1 MKTIKQILAECK
13 GEEDFKPHMMYD
25 PKTGKGY
32 KADTYADHVKM
43 DKMGYTH
50 EKPELDEAADP
61 VAAAFFATMFL
72 TLVPFMYIA
81 GDAMRDDLKKLKA
94 KSAKKGFKPSKEDQ
108 SLLQKF
114 IAMVK
119 RKKPDAVSKAMKKAN
134 ESVELEE
141 GVSKT
146 YKGNTIHQVGKHR
159 SYDDM
164 VAYKLSNADA
174 KILNK
179 FMKSA
184 SAKERTQ
191 MHNMF
196 WKTDEKDTDDVTAAK
211 GPKMAIAYAKKK
223 INEASNPYAKIGGS
237 PKNPEVRK
245 NLKKSIADLKKKTH
259 GKSKKE
265 ELEEGAE
272 NYTMK
277 KGTYTRKVD
286 GKTADKMKK
295 DGWKLVARE
304 EVEEGKELD
313 EAFQQFLDKS
323 PSNWGEDKVVAYG
336 EKKGH
341 KVIGVV
347 GTGKVDGIVL
357 FGLDAGDKKYVG
369 KEAKVKTGQTVFRY
383 ATRNSMAGDLFP
395 LIKID
400 VKRGLMYHLTQ
411 ASSSGDIDHAEFE
424 SRSVKLKYLRF
435 AATANLRDIT
445 GFDPG
450 FGSMK
455 EGSAQDRLRA
465 KLKKGGLDLD
475 KRAKDRK
482 AEHERLKKQ
491 YGKNESFD
499 LDTHMENARAK
510 RDAMGAMGKRGKDSA
525 DIDTDATDD
534 DRKAASKNVLMQI
547 RKLSDLPKG
556 GEIEFENGK
565 KGKISQDDA
574 SKVVKMFN
582 TLKKPQDKAKF
593 QKVISKDLRTIQGL
607 LKRLGR

>member
-1 MKTIKQILAECK
+1 MKKLKEILAECK

-50 EKPELDEAADP
+50 EKPELDE
-61 VAAAFFATMFL
+61 
-72 TLVPFMYIA
+72 
-81 GDAMRDDLKKLKA
+81 
-94 KSAKKGFKPSKEDQ
+94 
-108 SLLQKF
+108 
-114 IAMVK
+114 
-119 RKKPDAVSKAMKKAN
+119 
-134 ESVELEE
+134 
-141 GVSKT
+141 
-146 YKGNTIHQVGKHR
+146 
-159 SYDDM
+159 
-164 VAYKLSNADA
+164 
-174 KILNK
+174 
-179 FMKSA
+179 
-184 SAKERTQ
+184 
-191 MHNMF
+191 
-196 WKTDEKDTDDVTAAK
+196 
-211 GPKMAIAYAKKK
+211 
-223 INEASNPYAKIGGS
+223 
-237 PKNPEVRK
+237 
-245 NLKKSIADLKKKTH
+245 
-259 GKSKKE
+259 
-265 ELEEGAE
+265 GAE

-304 EVEEGKELD
+304 EVEEGAARAPLAKQPSKMTPAEKKKRDEKRKKLGWKTHKDFREELD

-435 AATANLRDIT
+435 AATANLRDVT

-455 EGSAQDRLRA
+455 ENTG
-465 KLKKGGLDLD
+465 
-475 KRAKDRK
+475 
-482 AEHERLKKQ
+482 
-491 YGKNESFD
+491 FD

-510 RDAMGAMGKRGKDSA
+510 RDAMSAMGKRGKDSA

-556 GEIEFENGK
+556 GEIEFEGGK

-574 SKVVKMFN
+574 TKVVKMFN

>member
-1 MKTIKQILAECK
+1 MKTIKELFAECK
-13 GEEDFKPHMMYD
+13 SQEDFKPHMMYD

-50 EKPELDEAADP
+50 EKP
-61 VAAAFFATMFL
+61 
-72 TLVPFMYIA
+72 
-81 GDAMRDDLKKLKA
+81 
-94 KSAKKGFKPSKEDQ
+94 
-108 SLLQKF
+108 
-114 IAMVK
+114 
-119 RKKPDAVSKAMKKAN
+119 
-134 ESVELEE
+134 
-141 GVSKT
+141 
-146 YKGNTIHQVGKHR
+146 
-159 SYDDM
+159 
-164 VAYKLSNADA
+164 
-174 KILNK
+174 
-179 FMKSA
+179 
-184 SAKERTQ
+184 
-191 MHNMF
+191 
-196 WKTDEKDTDDVTAAK
+196 
-211 GPKMAIAYAKKK
+211 
-223 INEASNPYAKIGGS
+223 
-237 PKNPEVRK
+237 
-245 NLKKSIADLKKKTH
+245 
-259 GKSKKE
+259 

-304 EVEEGKELD
+304 EVEEGAARAPLAKQPSKMTPAEKKKRDEKRKKLGWKTHKDFREGLD

-435 AATANLRDIT
+435 AATANLRDVT

-455 EGSAQDRLRA
+455 ENTG
-465 KLKKGGLDLD
+465 
-475 KRAKDRK
+475 
-482 AEHERLKKQ
+482 
-491 YGKNESFD
+491 FD

-510 RDAMGAMGKRGKDSA
+510 RDAMSAMGKRGKDSA

-556 GEIEFENGK
+556 GEIEFEGGK

-574 SKVVKMFN
+574 TKVVKMFN

>member
-1 MKTIKQILAECK
+1 MKTIKELFAECK
-13 GEEDFKPHMMYD
+13 SQEDFKPHMMYD

-50 EKPELDEAADP
+50 EKPELDE
-61 VAAAFFATMFL
+61 
-72 TLVPFMYIA
+72 
-81 GDAMRDDLKKLKA
+81 
-94 KSAKKGFKPSKEDQ
+94 
-108 SLLQKF
+108 
-114 IAMVK
+114 
-119 RKKPDAVSKAMKKAN
+119 
-134 ESVELEE
+134 
-141 GVSKT
+141 
-146 YKGNTIHQVGKHR
+146 
-159 SYDDM
+159 
-164 VAYKLSNADA
+164 
-174 KILNK
+174 
-179 FMKSA
+179 
-184 SAKERTQ
+184 
-191 MHNMF
+191 
-196 WKTDEKDTDDVTAAK
+196 
-211 GPKMAIAYAKKK
+211 
-223 INEASNPYAKIGGS
+223 
-237 PKNPEVRK
+237 
-245 NLKKSIADLKKKTH
+245 
-259 GKSKKE
+259 
-265 ELEEGAE
+265 GAE

-304 EVEEGKELD
+304 EVEEGAARAPLAKQPSKMTPAEKKKRDEKRKKLGWKTHKDFREGLD

-435 AATANLRDIT
+435 AATANLRDVT

-455 EGSAQDRLRA
+455 ENTG
-465 KLKKGGLDLD
+465 
-475 KRAKDRK
+475 
-482 AEHERLKKQ
+482 
-491 YGKNESFD
+491 FD

-510 RDAMGAMGKRGKDSA
+510 RDAMSAMGKRGKDSA

-556 GEIEFENGK
+556 GEIEFEGGK

-574 SKVVKMFN
+574 TKVVKMFN

>member
-1 MKTIKQILAECK
+1 MKTIKELFAECK
-13 GEEDFKPHMMYD
+13 SQEDFKPHMMYD

-50 EKPELDEAADP
+50 EKPELDE
-61 VAAAFFATMFL
+61 
-72 TLVPFMYIA
+72 
-81 GDAMRDDLKKLKA
+81 
-94 KSAKKGFKPSKEDQ
+94 
-108 SLLQKF
+108 
-114 IAMVK
+114 
-119 RKKPDAVSKAMKKAN
+119 
-134 ESVELEE
+134 
-141 GVSKT
+141 
-146 YKGNTIHQVGKHR
+146 
-159 SYDDM
+159 
-164 VAYKLSNADA
+164 
-174 KILNK
+174 
-179 FMKSA
+179 
-184 SAKERTQ
+184 
-191 MHNMF
+191 
-196 WKTDEKDTDDVTAAK
+196 
-211 GPKMAIAYAKKK
+211 
-223 INEASNPYAKIGGS
+223 
-237 PKNPEVRK
+237 
-245 NLKKSIADLKKKTH
+245 
-259 GKSKKE
+259 
-265 ELEEGAE
+265 GAE

-304 EVEEGKELD
+304 EVEEGARAPLAKQPSKMTPAEKKKRDEKRKKLGWKTHKDFREGLD

-435 AATANLRDIT
+435 AATANLRDVT

-455 EGSAQDRLRA
+455 ENTG
-465 KLKKGGLDLD
+465 
-475 KRAKDRK
+475 
-482 AEHERLKKQ
+482 
-491 YGKNESFD
+491 FD

-510 RDAMGAMGKRGKDSA
+510 RDAMSAMGKRGKDSA

-556 GEIEFENGK
+556 GEIEFEGGK

-574 SKVVKMFN
+574 TKVVKMFN

>member
-1 MKTIKQILAECK
+1 MKTIKELFAECK
-13 GEEDFKPHMMYD
+13 SQEDFKPHMMYD

-50 EKPELDEAADP
+50 EKP
-61 VAAAFFATMFL
+61 
-72 TLVPFMYIA
+72 
-81 GDAMRDDLKKLKA
+81 
-94 KSAKKGFKPSKEDQ
+94 
-108 SLLQKF
+108 
-114 IAMVK
+114 
-119 RKKPDAVSKAMKKAN
+119 
-134 ESVELEE
+134 
-141 GVSKT
+141 
-146 YKGNTIHQVGKHR
+146 
-159 SYDDM
+159 
-164 VAYKLSNADA
+164 
-174 KILNK
+174 
-179 FMKSA
+179 
-184 SAKERTQ
+184 
-191 MHNMF
+191 
-196 WKTDEKDTDDVTAAK
+196 
-211 GPKMAIAYAKKK
+211 
-223 INEASNPYAKIGGS
+223 
-237 PKNPEVRK
+237 
-245 NLKKSIADLKKKTH
+245 
-259 GKSKKE
+259 

-304 EVEEGKELD
+304 EVEEGAARAPLAKQPSKMTPAEKKKRDEKRKKLGWKTHKDFREELD

-435 AATANLRDIT
+435 AATANLRDVT

-455 EGSAQDRLRA
+455 ENTG
-465 KLKKGGLDLD
+465 
-475 KRAKDRK
+475 
-482 AEHERLKKQ
+482 
-491 YGKNESFD
+491 FD

-510 RDAMGAMGKRGKDSA
+510 RDAMSAMGKRGKDSA

-556 GEIEFENGK
+556 GEIEFEGGK

-574 SKVVKMFN
+574 TKVVKMFN